1 MGWRSLVLT
10 PEVRAWLAALGD
22 DDLGRVAFHL
32 DLLRQRRGQLA
43 APHSRCLRGRL
54 GRLEIPGG
62 QRVHRLTY
70 YVEVTARSCC
80 SRSGRRWRGGH
91 HELERAA
98 TALRRRSSPTPAGPK
113 EGSCDE
119 SP

>member
-22 DDLGRVAFHL
+22 DDFGRVAFHL

-70 YVEVTARSCC
+70 YVEGDGTVVLLTVW
-80 SRSGRRWRGGH
+80 RRWRGGH

-113 EGSCDE
+113 EGSCDD

>member
-22 DDLGRVAFHL
+22 DDFGRVAFHL

-54 GRLEIPGG
+54 AGW
-62 QRVHRLTY
+62 
-70 YVEVTARSCC
+70 RSP
-80 SRSGRRWRGGH
+80 
-91 HELERAA
+91 AA
-98 TALRRRSSPTPAGPK
+98 SACTG
-113 EGSCDE
+113 
-119 SP
+119 